1 MAYEPQVD
9 VTSMLHLAI
18 QKLDEKADKTA
29 DMLFNKID
37 KTNDKV
43 DKLTDAVAQ
52 QAVLFEKFAS
62 MELNHRE
69 SMNRIYKRIDDYYNE
84 DNARF
89 INVENRLDKIENY
102 MSNDGCPAHKN
113 YLVSRSLQ
121 LKNYD
126 SIIESNKER
135 VNSLDNRLT
144 KLENMP
150 KAALG
155 TIGSAVLAVFG
166 TSLGIWILLKFGI
179 EVPK

>member
-1 MAYEPQVD
+1 MAYDPPAD
-9 VTSMLHLAI
+9 VTGMLHLAI

-69 SMNRIYKRIDDYYNE
+69 SMNRIHKKIDDHCNE
-84 DNARF
+84 ENTRF
-89 INVENRLDKIENY
+89 TNVENRLDKIENY
-102 MSNDGCPAHKN
+102 MTHDGCPAHKN
-113 YLVSRSLQ
+113 YLISRNHQ

-166 TSLGIWILLKFGI
+166 TSLGIWILLKFGM

>member
-9 VTSMLHLAI
+9 ITNMLHLAI

-29 DMLFNKID
+29 GILFNKID

-69 SMNRIYKRIDDYYNE
+69 SMNRIHKKIDDHFNE
-84 DNARF
+84 ENVKF
-89 INVENRLDKIENY
+89 TNVENRLDKIENY
-102 MSNDGCPAHKN
+102 MSHDGCPAHKN
-113 YLVSRSLQ
+113 YLVNRSHQ
-121 LKNYD
+121 LKHYD

-166 TSLGIWILLKFGI
+166 TSLGLWILLKFGI
-179 EVPK
+179 EVSK

>member
-1 MAYEPQVD
+1 MAYDSPAD
-9 VTSMLHLAI
+9 VTGMLHLAI

-69 SMNRIYKRIDDYYNE
+69 SMNRIHKKIDDHCNE
-84 DNARF
+84 ENVKF
-89 INVENRLDKIENY
+89 TNVENRLDKIENY
-102 MSNDGCPAHKN
+102 MSHDGCPAHKN
-113 YLVSRSLQ
+113 YLANRSHQ

-155 TIGSAVLAVFG
+155 TIGSAVLVVFG
-166 TSLGIWILLKFGI
+166 TSLGLWILLKFGI

>member
-29 DMLFNKID
+29 DILFTKID

-52 QAVLFEKFAS
+52 QAVLLEKFAS

-69 SMNRIYKRIDDYYNE
+69 STNRIHKKIDDHCNE
-84 DNARF
+84 ENTRF
-89 INVENRLDKIENY
+89 TNVENRLDKIENY
-102 MSNDGCPAHKN
+102 MTHDGCPAHKN
-113 YLVSRSLQ
+113 YLISINHQ
-121 LKNYD
+121 FKNYD
-126 SIIESNKER
+126 SIIDSNKER

-166 TSLGIWILLKFGI
+166 TSIGIWILLKFGM